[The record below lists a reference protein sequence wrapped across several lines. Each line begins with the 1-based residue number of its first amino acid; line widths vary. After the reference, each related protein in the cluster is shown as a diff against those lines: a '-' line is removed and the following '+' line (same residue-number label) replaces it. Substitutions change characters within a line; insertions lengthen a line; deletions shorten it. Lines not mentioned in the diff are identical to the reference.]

1 MDFTYQAHGLT
12 IWSDVELALPQGDG
26 GEPDLVLRRGA
37 DRAVPDS
44 ALAGRRRAELAKADG
59 RVFFTLATS
68 SDGTVLRYPGLCDFV
83 GDPLLREVTYFLDP
97 SADHGLLTV
106 LATGALL
113 AVHLTLNSHLVLHA
127 SAVRVGSR
135 ALAFVGA
142 SGMGKSTLAAA
153 FCGRGCS
160 LVADDVLRVD
170 PDGTVYPG
178 STENRL
184 RMGARLLA
192 DAAPAS
198 DVRATADGRLALRS
212 SVAAGALPLA
222 GCVIPRPSRDAERVS
237 VERLAGARAFV
248 RMSQF
253 PRVLGWRDP
262 VVMDLAFQW
271 LADLVQRV
279 PVYEAVVP
287 WGPPFSGAVLDEL
300 LTAVS
305 G

>member
-1 MDFTYQAHGLT
+1 MDFTYRAHGLT
-12 IWSDVELALPQGDG
+12 VWSDVELALPPGDG
-26 GEPDLVLRRGA
+26 GEPDLVLRRGP
-37 DRAVPDS
+37 DHAVPR
-44 ALAGRRRAELAKADG
+44 AELPGRCLAELAKPDG
-59 RVFFTLATS
+59 RVFYTLAT
-68 SDGTVLRYPGLCDFV
+68 DGNRTVLRYPSLCEFA
-83 GDPLLREVTYFLDP
+83 GDPLLREVTYHLDP

-127 SAVRVGSR
+127 SAVRVDER

-153 FCGRGCS
+153 LCGLGCD

-170 PDGTVYPG
+170 AGGIVYPG

-184 RMGARLLA
+184 RMAARGLA
-192 DAAPAS
+192 DEAAEE
-198 DVRATADGRLALRS
+198 DVRPTADGRLALRS
-212 SVAAGALPLA
+212 TVSTNALPLA
-222 GCVIPRPSRDAERVS
+222 ACVIPRPSRSVVDVS

-262 VVMDLAFQW
+262 AVMDFAFQR
-271 LADLVQRV
+271 LADLVAEV
-279 PVYEAVVP
+279 PVFEATVP
-287 WGPPFSGAVLDEL
+287 WGPPFRDEVLNTL
-300 LTAVS
+300 AALT
-305 G
+305 

>member
-12 IWSDVELALPQGDG
+12 VWSDVELALPAGDG
-26 GEPDLVLRRGA
+26 GVPDLVLRRGA
-37 DRAVPDS
+37 DREVPR
-44 ALAGRRRAELAKADG
+44 AGLPGRCLAELAKQDG
-59 RVFFTLATS
+59 RVFYTLAA
-68 SDGTVLRYPGLCDFV
+68 DGDRTVLRYPELCDFV
-83 GDPLLREVTYFLDP
+83 GDPLLREVTYHLDP

-127 SAVRVGSR
+127 SAVRVGDR

-153 FCGRGCS
+153 LCGRGCD

-170 PDGTVYPG
+170 LGRSALVYPG

-184 RMGARLLA
+184 RMAARGLA
-192 DAAPAS
+192 DGAPEA
-198 DVRATADGRLALRS
+198 DVRPTADGRLALRS
-212 SVAAGALPLA
+212 SVHAEALPLA
-222 GCVIPRPSRDAERVS
+222 ACVIPRPSRSVVDVS
-237 VERLAGARAFV
+237 VERLTGARAFV

-262 VVMDLAFQW
+262 SVLDGSFQG
-271 LADLVQRV
+271 LADLVERV
-279 PVYEAVVP
+279 PIFEATIP
-287 WGPPFSGAVLDEL
+287 WGPPFRDDVLDAL
-300 LTAVS
+300 AGLA
-305 G
+305 